1 MVQHLGE
8 FRRAPAE
15 RTDLP
20 GLAQVDDIAVKAHL
34 QLVAVLNTQDPS
46 HGRRDD
52 DASQVIHLPEDAAC
66 ILCWP
71 LRPRGRTVGH
81 AVTIPSTL
89 VFTDTHCH
97 LSMAPDGVAATLA
110 RAHDAGVDTLITVGT
125 DLASSAECVRIAVT
139 TPGVWAA
146 VGIHPND
153 AIEATDAVLDRIE
166 QLAMGPGVLA
176 VGETGLDWF
185 REGAPRVRQEESFR
199 AHIRIARDHDRTLVI
214 HDRDAHSDIIRVLVD
229 EMPLPRVV
237 FHCFSGGP
245 DLVQTC
251 AEHGWYMS
259 FAGNVTFKNAKELQ
273 AAAVLAPVDL
283 LLTETDS
290 PFLSPHPFRGQTN
303 EPARVSVTTAFL
315 GQLHERS
322 PDEMGRL
329 TSDNARRAFAI
340 PQTSSA

>member
-1 MVQHLGE
+1 MVQHLGQ
-8 FRRAPAE
+8 FRGAAAE

-20 GLAQVDDIAVKAHL
+20 WLAHLHDIAVQSHL
-34 QLVAVLNTQDPS
+34 QLVPVLYVEDPS
-46 HGRRDD
+46 HGRGDD
-52 DASQVIHLPEDAAC
+52 HASQVVDLAPDTT
-66 ILCWP
+66 WT
-71 LRPRGRTVGH
+71 GRFSPSGFCGKALGH
-81 AVTIPSTL
+81 QVTIPSSP

-110 RAHDAGVDTLITVGT
+110 RAREAGVETLITVGT
-125 DLASSAECVRIAVT
+125 DLASSAECVRIAAT

-166 QLAMGPGVLA
+166 QLAMGPGVVA

-199 AHIRIARDHDRTLVI
+199 SHIRIARDHDRTLVI
-214 HDRDAHSDIIRVLVD
+214 HDRDAHADIVRVLTA

-245 DLVQTC
+245 DLVETC
-251 AEHGWYMS
+251 AERGWYMS
-259 FAGNVTFKNAKELQ
+259 FAGNVTFKNAKDLQ
-273 AAAVLAPVDL
+273 AAAAATPVDL

-315 GQLHERS
+315 GQLHDRS
-322 PDEMGRL
+322 PDHMGRL
-329 TSDNARRAFAI
+329 TTANARRAFAI
-340 PQTSSA
+340 PDDQP